1 MNKMFYQQPSVDIVD
16 VMFDEAVLQSSN
28 SNWGNAND
36 AGILGDEEDDRTYTY

>member
-1 MNKMFYQQPSVDIVD
+1 MNKMIYQQPSVDIVD
-16 VMFDEAVLQSSN
+16 VMFDEAVLQS